1 MELGAETVLGVVTA
15 LGAVLSGAV
24 GKMWVAFTSEL
35 KDCKEDRNKL
45 HQKVDDLHDY
55 TVNVA
60 SKLGRLEGLV
70 ERKEDKQDD
79 TKDSEK

>member
-1 MELGAETVLGVVTA
+1 MELSAETVLATVTG
-15 LGAVLSGAV
+15 LGALLSGAV
-24 GKMWVAFTSEL
+24 ARMWVAFTSEL

-79 TKDSEK
+79 TKDSKK